1 MPSTNSTLACANAA
15 TIAWVTGISVLIG
28 GVAID
33 GNSFLA
39 LRIPSAAEG
48 GQTLAVVWRRRRR
61 TAIIGTRDDR
71 PPGRDPSGGSR
82 ASTRRGRGTVG
93 VCAGCLAGRAS
104 ASLRPVRLPIGPD
117 LWAPDGPQP
126 ARVRPAARRDRGR
139 RRAHL
144 AGVD

>member
-71 PPGRDPSGGSR
+71 PPGRDPPGGIQSQHEE
-82 ASTRRGRGTVG
+82 GTWH
-93 VCAGCLAGRAS
+93 RW
-104 ASLRPVRLPIGPD
+104 SLRRLPCRKSFGIFTPGT
-117 LWAPDGPQP
+117 ATN
-126 ARVRPAARRDRGR
+126 
-139 RRAHL
+139 
-144 AGVD
+144 